1 MPYQPTAASYL
12 VPEDDASGVVVTAG
26 NLLAVLQAALDQ
38 GEVELASRLY
48 EESGHPVADSLLAAL
63 LRRPGPLRAKAAKM
77 FALARD
83 FGRAAQVHEAS
94 ADWAA
99 AAQLYEEAGEFAAA
113 ARCHLEA
120 GEHRRAAECLD
131 SVGEHLRAAALYDA
145 LGEHESQADCLVR
158 AGHHAA
164 AAALFRGLGNGRAEM
179 DALSRVGDDDPAKGP
194 SVRRLAALYIQRNRL
209 SEATQLC
216 IGALRDSVPC
226 KSDLELHRLLHS
238 LFERQGL
245 ANEAARLQLR
255 LDRLARRAVDT
266 IPDAAA
272 PVLPAPQAPQQ
283 TPPQAA
289 LQKTMQFQAHAAV
302 QDALATE
309 PGVLLK
315 SLKPVAESAPSDSA
329 AELAAQPQESYTF
342 LKALPLFSRLKLE
355 DMTALH
361 RLGVEVEFQPEELVV
376 EAGVPAPG
384 LFVLIEGSAEV
395 VALGSEGA
403 RHLNTLGPGDYL
415 GEISMLCN
423 SLTSARVVA
432 TTWVRSL
439 QIPRAQFERFLV
451 THPGAALRIYRLFAE
466 GLASRVRV
474 LSLG

>member
-131 SVGEHLRAAALYDA
+131 SVGEHLRAADLYDT

-158 AGHHAA
+158 A
-164 AAALFRGLGNGRAEM
+164 
-179 DALSRVGDDDPAKGP
+179 
-194 SVRRLAALYIQRNRL
+194 
-209 SEATQLC
+209 
-216 IGALRDSVPC
+216 
-226 KSDLELHRLLHS
+226 
-238 LFERQGL
+238 
-245 ANEAARLQLR
+245 
-255 LDRLARRAVDT
+255 
-266 IPDAAA
+266 
-272 PVLPAPQAPQQ
+272 
-283 TPPQAA
+283 
-289 LQKTMQFQAHAAV
+289 
-302 QDALATE
+302 
-309 PGVLLK
+309 
-315 SLKPVAESAPSDSA
+315 
-329 AELAAQPQESYTF
+329 
-342 LKALPLFSRLKLE
+342 
-355 DMTALH
+355 
-361 RLGVEVEFQPEELVV
+361 
-376 EAGVPAPG
+376 
-384 LFVLIEGSAEV
+384 
-395 VALGSEGA
+395 A

-423 SLTSARVVA
+423 SPTSARVVA

-451 THPGAALRIYRLFAE
+451 THPGAALRIYPLFAE
-466 GLASRVRV
+466 GLAGRVRV
-474 LSLG
+474 LSVG